1 MADKVPVPYSSQYLH
16 IENKTYALTACGMTC
31 LYMVLEFFSKEK
43 GTTKPKN
50 LEVMIVE
57 ARHNPKAY
65 LENVGW
71 IHDFFVNLAIEHGL
85 QSFRK
90 EKLED
95 LNLVKSYL
103 DMGFPVIIS
112 VERRCLSVISYH
124 MVVLTGY
131 EASDGGKTIFT
142 YNEPASLEPE
152 KAEHRKCSEEE
163 VLHFWR
169 KKAIF
174 FHV

>member
-1 MADKVPVPYSSQYLH
+1 MAHKVPVPYKSQYLH
-16 IENKTYALTACGMTC
+16 IEDKTYALTACGMTC
-31 LYMVLEFFSKEK
+31 LYMVLEFFATQKE
-43 GTTKPKN
+43 TKSPKN

-57 ARHNPKAY
+57 ARHNPDAY
-65 LENVGW
+65 LEGIGW
-71 IHDFFVNLAIEHGL
+71 KHDFFVKLAQEHGL

-90 EKLED
+90 EKMED
-95 LNLVKSYL
+95 LNLIKTYL
-103 DMGFPVIIS
+103 SMGFPVIIS
-112 VERRCLSVISYH
+112 VERRCLSVVSYH

-131 EASDGGKTIFT
+131 QKDEHDNVVFT
-142 YNEPASLEPE
+142 YNEPASLEQE
-152 KAEHRKCSEEE
+152 KAEHRQCTEEE